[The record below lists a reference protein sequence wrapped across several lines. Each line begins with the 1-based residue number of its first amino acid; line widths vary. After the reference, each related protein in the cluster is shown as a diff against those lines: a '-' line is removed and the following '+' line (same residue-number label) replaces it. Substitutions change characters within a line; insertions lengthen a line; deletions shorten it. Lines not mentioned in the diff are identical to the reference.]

1 MMRSVRSDDT
11 ATDIRDALAIRAL
24 SEGYAQA
31 VDSGDSAAFVSVF
44 APDGHLV
51 SNFGGAETHFYG
63 REELAQIPARAKD
76 GSPTT
81 MHFIGN
87 HTADVNG
94 DTATGV
100 TYCIANHL
108 REDRSNMVLMLRY
121 LDSYRRDPDYGWL
134 IADRRVDIQ
143 WTETRQADPPPAT

>member
-1 MMRSVRSDDT
+1 MRSVRSDET
-11 ATDIRDALAIRAL
+11 ASDMRDALAIRAL
-24 SEGYAQA
+24 CERYAQA
-31 VDSGDSAAFVSVF
+31 VDSDDSTAFVSVF
-44 APDGHLV
+44 TPDGHLV

-63 REELAQIPARAKD
+63 REQLAQIPAHAKD

-87 HTADVNG
+87 HMADVNG

-108 REDRSNMVLMLRY
+108 REDRSNLVLMLRY
-121 LDSYRRDPDYGWL
+121 LDSYSRDSDGEWL
-134 IADRRVDIQ
+134 ITDRRVDIQ
-143 WTETRQADPPPAT
+143 WTETRQADPPPA

>member
-1 MMRSVRSDDT
+1 
-11 ATDIRDALAIRAL
+11 
-24 SEGYAQA
+24 
-31 VDSGDSAAFVSVF
+31 
-44 APDGHLV
+44 
-51 SNFGGAETHFYG
+51 
-63 REELAQIPARAKD
+63 
-76 GSPTT
+76 

-87 HTADVNG
+87 HMADVNG

-121 LDSYRRDPDYGWL
+121 LDSYRRDPDDGWL

-143 WTETRQADPPPAT
+143 WTETRQADPPPAA